1 LSPSIHSF
9 TLLLVL
15 ILIMETQAQET
26 APTRQYAP
34 WGTVLEAAFVDPA
47 YQWPPPEGEGR
58 NAIELQASISMLDDG
73 DSVKTTDSMRK
84 RMEIPPRPSG
94 LKNKLKP
101 WYKCCSDNDA
111 AMMSLKE
118 WEDAKRKAL
127 ATRKE
132 HHMAK
137 KQREKEIRKR
147 QKYNRVPEGILIY
160 RLDTSTQTLTL
171 MSDPSNQTDLK
182 TLVKEMVVMGGK
194 PGSDKSRRGMTLT
207 GDDGNKT
214 TLVACEQR
222 TAISWLE
229 AIDLMLANRG
239 RVGENVSIMTYIF
252 LKGGMTK
259 ACGTAH
265 TNSSSLLSLT

>member
-1 LSPSIHSF
+1 
-9 TLLLVL
+9 
-15 ILIMETQAQET
+15 METEAQET

-73 DSVKTTDSMRK
+73 DSVKTTDSIRQ
-84 RMEIPPRPSG
+84 RMTIPPKPSG
-94 LKNKLKP
+94 LVKSKQ
-101 WYKCCSDNDA
+101 WYKCCSNNNA
-111 AMMSLKE
+111 AMMTLKE

-127 ATRKE
+127 AARKE

-137 KQREKEIRKR
+137 KQREKDVRKR

-171 MSDPSNQTDLK
+171 MSDPGNQTDLK
-182 TLVKEMVVMGGK
+182 TLVKEMVISAGK
-194 PGSDKSRRGMTLT
+194 PASDKSRRGMTLT
-207 GDDGNKT
+207 GIDGNKT

-229 AIDLMLANRG
+229 AMDLMLANRG
-239 RVGENVSIMTYIF
+239 RVGENVSNGRGLKIVFKNGNPRF
-252 LKGGMTK
+252 LFF
-259 ACGTAH
+259 
-265 TNSSSLLSLT
+265 